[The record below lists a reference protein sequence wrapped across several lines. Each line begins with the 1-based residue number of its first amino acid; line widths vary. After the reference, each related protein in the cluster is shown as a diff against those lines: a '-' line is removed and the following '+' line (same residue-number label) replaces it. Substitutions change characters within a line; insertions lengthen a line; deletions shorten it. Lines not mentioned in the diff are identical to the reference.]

1 TGNLIRDNTNFGI
14 GIASEYNTIYGNCF
28 IDNGLHA
35 IDDGVNNAWD
45 YLAKGNYW
53 DNYTGVDS
61 DQNGIGDVPYNIT
74 GSAGSQDNFPL
85 MSCPLLVSDGA
96 IPGYDLLIIYL
107 IGITMILGVI
117 YTKLKKKIRVK

>member
-1 TGNLIRDNTNFGI
+1 MQNIRIIKKELELLFQNLDIKF
-14 GIASEYNTIYGNCF
+14 
-28 IDNGLHA
+28 
-35 IDDGVNNAWD
+35 
-45 YLAKGNYW
+45 LAKGNYW

-74 GSAGSQDNFPL
+74 GSAGSKDNFPL
-85 MSCPLLVSDGA
+85 MSCPLLVSDEA